1 MEKKS
6 NAKHVG
12 TLSADEWEMAGLYL
26 ALAYEKVEPPRE
38 SRPKER
44 EDRKRRRD
52 KSHESRSRE
61 SSRSSRH
68 RDSRKSESSSGSKR
82 AKKGNSW
89 YLSLIKLE
97 KKLSQGGVPQVGPG

>member
-6 NAKHVG
+6 NTKHVG

-26 ALAYEKVEPPRE
+26 AFAFEKVEPPRE

-89 YLSLIKLE
+89 YLLLIKLE
-97 KKLSQGGVPQVGPG
+97 KKLS

>member
-6 NAKHVG
+6 HAKHVG

-26 ALAYEKVEPPRE
+26 AFAFEKVEPPRE

-68 RDSRKSESSSGSKR
+68 RDSSRRSESSSGSKR
-82 AKKGNSW
+82 TKKGNSL
-89 YLSLIKLE
+89 YPSLIKLG
-97 KKLSQGGVPQVGPG
+97 KKQI